1 MLTTPNF
8 RFSPHEWA
16 NPHPCIDTGFVVQ
29 NDFTLANRWEDH
41 VHNRH
46 HQFIIVQDDEY
57 HPERFHTCTCTWFLP
72 LFLKILTEME
82 VAPKTPKI
90 KNGYGRDGN
99 PFMGCHHTP

>member
-41 VHNRH
+41 VHKLPIDI
-46 HQFIIVQDDEY
+46 IIVQDDKY
-57 HPERFHTCTCTWFLP
+57 RPERFHTCEQVF
-72 LFLKILTEME
+72 
-82 VAPKTPKI
+82 APISKDTI
-90 KNGYGRDGN
+90 EDGSS
-99 PFMGCHHTP
+99 T